1 LIAGGSALFFAP
13 AHIQKRRA
21 DWGPGVFEKK
31 SFLFWHKAAL
41 HSRAW
46 LKFDRVTGL
55 AGMQAAYGRVLNGE
69 SAPDHGVV
77 VAL

>member
-1 LIAGGSALFFAP
+1 
-13 AHIQKRRA
+13 
-21 DWGPGVFEKK
+21 VFEKK
-31 SFLFWHKAAL
+31 AFLFWHKAAL

-55 AGMQAAYGRVLNGE
+55 AGMQAAYGRALNGE
-69 SAPDHGVV
+69 SAMDHGVV